1 MKIAIIY
8 SGLPSFT
15 KDYFD
20 NHYEYIFQY
29 YSPDIYIS
37 TYSTN
42 DDSIEKIQKF
52 YQPKFLHTEDYDVV
66 LPFLETIK
74 KQIIFQRPETNPENV
89 ISMLYKI
96 YRSFHLLPN
105 NNTYDIIIKNR
116 FDIQF
121 NGKLHLYTNDF
132 FNVPMGGDHHR
143 GLMDLF
149 SYGNYEIMKKYSN
162 MFLYLPIYILEKHQ
176 IFHPEILLRH
186 HCNINNL
193 TIQRFKYDLFL
204 RNKLFNNPIYT
215 FD

>member
-8 SGLPSFT
+8 SGLPNFNKVT
-15 KDYFD
+15 FD
-20 NHYEYIFQY
+20 NHYQHIFQY
-29 YSPDIYIS
+29 YNPDIYIS
-37 TYSTN
+37 TYLSDNTI
-42 DDSIEKIQKF
+42 IEKINEF
-52 YQPKFLHTEDYDVV
+52 YQPKSLHIEDPNTIN
-66 LPFLETIK
+66 PFLETIQ
-74 KQIIFQRPETNPENV
+74 KQIIFQRPETNTKNV

-96 YRSFHLLPN
+96 YRAFHLIP

-121 NGKLHLYTNDF
+121 NQKLDLDINES

-186 HCNINNL
+186 HCYINNL
-193 TIQRFKYDLFL
+193 KIDRFKYDLFL
-204 RNKLFNNPIYT
+204 RDKLFNDPIYT
-215 FD
+215 FS